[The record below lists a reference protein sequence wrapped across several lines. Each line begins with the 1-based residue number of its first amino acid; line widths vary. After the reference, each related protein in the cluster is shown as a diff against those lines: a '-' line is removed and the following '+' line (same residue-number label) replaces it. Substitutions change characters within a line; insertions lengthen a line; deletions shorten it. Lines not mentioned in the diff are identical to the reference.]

1 MSKPTFTTVS
11 QIIGVLSRRGFSPQ
25 AVQLYLLLRD
35 LSDEDGKIAFTF
47 ADFGDFTRRC
57 KRSFQS
63 ALKELYEGKLVSRV
77 GQRALWVHEIP
88 PLSEQEQIEVITE
101 AGAMLRRMMFA
112 TGGPVAPPGGS
123 DSVYY
128 VRFEH
133 KNDKRRSC
141 RNLRIEPE
149 TETRNLQTVNQTK

>member
-47 ADFGDFTRRC
+47 TDFGDFTRRC
-57 KRSFQS
+57 KRSFQT
-63 ALKELYEGKLVSRV
+63 ALKELYDGKLVSRV
-77 GQRALWVHEIP
+77 GQRSLWVHEIP

-112 TGGPVAPPGGS
+112 TGGPVAPPGGA

-128 VRFEH
+128 VRLT
-133 KNDKRRSC
+133 RRTQ
-141 RNLRIEPE
+141 NALNIGEF
-149 TETRNLQTVNQTK
+149 